1 MRINLSRNELKALL
15 IRTFEAL
22 YGHTRDYHDMAHT
35 VLWLE
40 GCGHDGVA
48 SLVEALPYLE
58 QEGLAKPSLIKKQ
71 DGHFIMDC
79 EGHSLFCLASSICDL
94 TTALLSETQAAA
106 CVGVINTQNSQ
117 ALMGVLRVAARQ
129 GFAAMTMYEG
139 YAARIEA
146 GADYPIIYQNQN
158 ISGLSFMC
166 ARRATT
172 LDEYTKNFGRIIVD
186 ENIQTQAYTA
196 SLNDGINIARSDY
209 DALKTVANRVLV
221 EATEASRKGAGE

>member
-1 MRINLSRNELKALL
+1 MRINLSRNELKVLL

-40 GCGHDGVA
+40 CCGHDGVA
-48 SLVEALPYLE
+48 SLVQAFSYLE
-58 QEGLAKPSLIKKQ
+58 QDGLKEPSLFRQSKS
-71 DGHFIMDC
+71 HLIMDSG
-79 EGHSLFCLASSICDL
+79 GHSLFCIAQSICDL

-186 ENIQTQAYTA
+186 ENMQTQAYTA

-209 DALKTVANRVLV
+209 DALKAVANRVLV